1 MVGYIHRVIIHFK
14 LKKNIKNLGNLNEHI
29 RVSEPEENK
38 ILKYKKLLNKKR
50 SIKESLKHLFFDFFD
65 LESMRSLGVEK
76 RNYDRFITKK
86 HFIFLIFTFTI
97 FYLFKIL
104 RGLFGF
110 SISSNIIL
118 FPEYLYEEDYFGE
131 NSSISFIVINIVF
144 YIIMYSLIIWFF
156 YNNLIYDLYIS
167 KIKVEDNVLIRIIK
181 ALNKFNFVLFV
192 LSFNYVLLSCM
203 YFFYIIDIYE
213 KVILFEHML
222 DSTLYITDK
231 IKEKL
236 SNDIKLKKSINRI
249 TTINIILNYLFL
261 ASAFLITLIY
271 HLMVY
276 MINPDIYIVDV
287 IKVYSIL
294 FLIAL
299 SLISILMYHIINRKR
314 KIMGNF

>member
-14 LKKNIKNLGNLNEHI
+14 LKKNIKNLGNLNEPI

-156 YNNLIYDLYIS
+156 YNNLKYDLYIS

-222 DSTLYITDK
+222 IPLLFIMIRHYI
-231 IKEKL
+231 
-236 SNDIKLKKSINRI
+236 
-249 TTINIILNYLFL
+249 
-261 ASAFLITLIY
+261 
-271 HLMVY
+271 
-276 MINPDIYIVDV
+276 
-287 IKVYSIL
+287 
-294 FLIAL
+294 
-299 SLISILMYHIINRKR
+299 
-314 KIMGNF
+314 